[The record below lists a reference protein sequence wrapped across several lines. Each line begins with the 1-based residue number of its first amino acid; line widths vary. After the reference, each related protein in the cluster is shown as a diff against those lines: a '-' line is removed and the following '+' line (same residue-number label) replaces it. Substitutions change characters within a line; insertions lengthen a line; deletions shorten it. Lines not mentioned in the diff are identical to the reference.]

1 MEGKGET
8 RLIRPKSAIGCSEI
22 LAKTRNWSWSKR
34 DFSYF
39 FLENYWPGWILRTVH
54 CSLLQIIC
62 HNRLVVCVLY
72 GLSAW
77 PCDRKAPGLR
87 LAIVTTCYS
96 ECVRWIGCVGPTP
109 WIKWVPNLNLWNQR
123 EFWQWWKK
131 ICVSEEEKVPLCQY
145 RVETRSYN

>member
-34 DFSYF
+34 DFLH
-39 FLENYWPGWILRTVH
+39 FLRENYWPGWILRTVFIIADYLPESVG
-54 CSLLQIIC
+54 SLC
-62 HNRLVVCVLY
+62 VVW
-72 GLSAW
+72 LSAW

-87 LAIVTTCYS
+87 LAIVTTWYS
-96 ECVRWIGCVGPTP
+96 ECVRWIGCVGLTP

-145 RVETRSYN
+145 IVETRSYN